1 MHRCQDFCP
10 GLGDWLHRVVCSVVG
25 FVCAQL
31 AEAAGGAHTAWEDHT
46 LVKFRHVVRVGY
58 RKLGK
63 EPAASE
69 PGHGQKY
76 CFESSRH

>member
-1 MHRCQDFCP
+1 MP
-10 GLGDWLHRVVCSVVG
+10 GFLPRSQRLASQSGLLSMVG

-46 LVKFRHVVRVGY
+46 LVKFRHVRVGY